1 MTEIGNRSELKKF
14 RKYRRVTGMKGNIP
28 AKPVEYNGVQYRSVG
43 ELARALGIW
52 KTTLSYRLKHGLTP
66 DKNHKKRPCCGM
78 PSIREFARQT
88 GQTANYIINVLHANY
103 ENQMG
108 MCMYRNQREK
118 VRYAL
123 VKIRKD
129 GAITITNGQTEN
141 DKTDASR
148 SRVLAFWVNGEK
160 RAEYYR
166 NKFKCDGILYVIDVA
181 DMRQILD
188 CLHLDTSFFIRSWEW
203 TVKNEE
209 VYQEQ
214 LKVHLAEMAERRK
227 RRAEERRKQRE
238 IEKEKERI
246 KKQKQKEREKLRKQK
261 QKETIKL
268 KAKLKRE
275 KSKKKR

>member
-1 MTEIGNRSELKKF
+1 MTAEEKLKADQK
-14 RKYRRVTGMKGNIP
+14 MKGYIP

-118 VRYAL
+118 VRNAL

-148 SRVLAFWVNGEK
+148 SRVLAFWVNGVK

-261 QKETIKL
+261 QKEAMKL

-275 KSKKKR
+275 KSKKKG

>member
-1 MTEIGNRSELKKF
+1 MGKGSFLSVSVVTNVAGASGRDHLSGIF
-14 RKYRRVTGMKGNIP
+14 KYVNTG
-28 AKPVEYNGVQYRSVG
+28 KPWRLQLLNNTG
-43 ELARALGIW
+43 ELLRAIDG
-52 KTTLSYRLKHGLTP
+52 
-66 DKNHKKRPCCGM
+66 DRP
-78 PSIREFARQT
+78 
-88 GQTANYIINVLHANY
+88 
-103 ENQMG
+103 
-108 MCMYRNQREK
+108 
-118 VRYAL
+118 
-123 VKIRKD
+123 D

-227 RRAEERRKQRE
+227 RRAEERKKQRE

-246 KKQKQKEREKLRKQK
+246 KKQKQKEREKLKKQK
-261 QKETIKL
+261 QTETMKL

-275 KSKKKR
+275 KSKKRR